1 MLLVQDVGGGVLT
14 QFILANA
21 SPPGAWPAPL
31 PGPGW
36 RPRHHLRVY
45 QPHEA
50 REDTVVFP
58 SSAGSSAAGEL
69 ADLGRH
75 FADLERQQFG
85 GGEFSAMVPRVAGI
99 DRLARAVQAAKV

>member
-58 SSAGSSAAGEL
+58 SSAGSSPPGNSLTSDGISPTWSVE
-69 ADLGRH
+69 
-75 FADLERQQFG
+75 QFG
-85 GGEFSAMVPRVAGI
+85 GDEFSVMVPRVAGI
-99 DRLARAVQAAKV
+99 DRLARAVQAAKA